1 MSERERGGE
10 REREREG
17 EQGGRLQRKRLHER
31 VAQMLSPS
39 QINKEKKQLNISA
52 SGWQ

>member
-1 MSERERGGE
+1 MSERERE
-10 REREREG
+10 KEREG
-17 EQGGRLQRKRLHER
+17 EQGERLQRRRLHER